1 MNTLKSIVVLLS
13 VLLFAEARG
22 QNRIFATSQQ
32 LNDTLQGKDIK
43 KIKMSWGYLGK
54 KIKVT
59 YADGTDS
66 LIDKKSLWGYQKAK
80 ERVTRIFDQ
89 RPYEVLETGQIII
102 YKSANVNGTT
112 YFFSKDLNSDLKVLN
127 QKKLLKELGDDGYL
141 KATKG
146 SALLR
151 SLIE

>member
-1 MNTLKSIVVLLS
+1 MNTLKSIAVFLS
-13 VLLFAEARG
+13 VLLFAEAQG

-32 LNDTLQGKDIK
+32 LSDTTQAKAIK
-43 KIKMSWGYLGK
+43 NIKLSWGNLGK

-66 LIDKKSLWGYQKAK
+66 LIEKNSLWGYQRAK
-80 ERVTRIFDQ
+80 EPVTRIFK
-89 RPYEVLETGQIII
+89 RTPYEVLEAGYVVI
-102 YKSANVNGTT
+102 YKSSNVNGTT
-112 YFFSKDLNSDLKVLN
+112 YFFSKDLNSDLKTLN
-127 QKKLLKELGDDGYL
+127 QKKLRKELGDDGYL

-151 SLIE
+151 SIID

>member
-1 MNTLKSIVVLLS
+1 MNTLKSIAVFLS
-13 VLLFAEARG
+13 VLLFAEAQG

-32 LNDTLQGKDIK
+32 LSDTAQGKAIK
-43 KIKMSWGYLGK
+43 NIKLSWGNLGK

-66 LIDKKSLWGYQKAK
+66 LIEKNSLWGYQRAK
-80 ERVTRIFDQ
+80 EPVTRIFQ
-89 RPYEVLETGQIII
+89 RTPYEVLEAGYVVI
-102 YKSANVNGTT
+102 YKSSNVNGTT
-112 YFFSKDLNSDLKVLN
+112 YFFSKDLNSDLKALN
-127 QKKLLKELGDDGYL
+127 QKKLRKELGDDGYL

-151 SLIE
+151 SIID